1 MARGFVE
8 IRLEGFDLRL
18 VRSHELA
25 LRVGKKRV
33 SPECTSSLYGG
44 LGVVIRPNSVLV
56 MYL

>member
-1 MARGFVE
+1 VE

-18 VRSHELA
+18 VQSHELA